1 LKFCSLQQDG
11 KDDTDWGK
19 RQWILVGG
27 ATYSYILCNRLLAM
41 LIMINIMTLLAS
53 DASVHFV

>member
-1 LKFCSLQQDG
+1 LQQDG